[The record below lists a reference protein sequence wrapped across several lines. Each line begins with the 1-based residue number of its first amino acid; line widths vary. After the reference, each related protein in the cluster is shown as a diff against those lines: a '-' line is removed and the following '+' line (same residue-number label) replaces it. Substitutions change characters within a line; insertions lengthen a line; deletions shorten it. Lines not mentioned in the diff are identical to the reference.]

1 MNLPQLGGNFKK
13 RLISWCVT
21 VYLTCTVWVIYIWLK
36 NWKKNMIVKTCDLP
50 VTREKTVAET
60 SFLCG
65 FRGKGESSNPLT
77 HASVKDWKPWK
88 INGFRIFLCLLIWVR
103 TCDFLWQGKFGWNQ
117 LENAFS
123 MILRL
128 SSGVSGLYI
137 YPNVV
142 VVLCRRW
149 LREE

>member
-60 SFLCG
+60 FFLCG

-77 HASVKDWKPWK
+77 HAMSKGWKPWTMVSGFFCTCQFEFEPVTSCDKGILDK
-88 INGFRIFLCLLIWVR
+88 ISW
-103 TCDFLWQGKFGWNQ
+103 K
-117 LENAFS
+117 NAFS